1 MPAIS
6 RIHWQLSLRETEL
19 GNCSSLNRDRMVA
32 YEPWLDSGHSFNIV
46 TKDLLQGRGKHQ
58 HGWKFS
64 ERGILWR
71 EKQTSIFF
79 FRTMIVL

>member
-6 RIHWQLSLRETEL
+6 HIRWQLSLRETEL
-19 GNCSSLNRDRMVA
+19 GNCSSMNRDRMVA

-58 HGWKFS
+58 HGCKFS
-64 ERGILWR
+64 EQGIYG
-71 EKQTSIFF
+71 EKSKQACFCF
-79 FRTMIVL
+79 VLF